1 MKQKVFFILFFIN
14 LFIFGQSENLE
25 TLKQKD
31 DLENY
36 LYQVLDLFLENPTE
50 KNINHIESKLWRLP
64 KTKNEQLAFVIL
76 NCNKGFYFNKFIQ
89 QTNAIDAYEKA
100 WTLYNSNQ
108 LNGYDIVEY
117 CLKPLGNL
125 YTIIG
130 DYQNAENTIKLYLYL
145 SETENNQEQKVAALI
160 NLSVV
165 YHNTG
170 RFNEAVNILSPAL
183 DLKNINSLSEAKV
196 LSNITTNYFSLKN
209 DTKASEYLN
218 KLKKILL
225 VNNINDI
232 PLKINAHKLLALIAV
247 TNQDYNKAKIELKN
261 VEKLIKS
268 VDDYNARSIAKF
280 YLEYATVLKEQNN
293 LDVALNTIEKALQN
307 LIPNYQKESFSIENL
322 YAETTFIDVFDL
334 LASIYTLKDDKE
346 TALNCYELSFK
357 VEELLSNLYQYEE
370 TKLLQLND
378 NRVRSEKCMG
388 LYYKLYKENGH
399 NKYIDSAFILAEKT
413 KAKILKETTI
423 KKQKL
428 YELKND
434 TLIVNQLSLEKQNS
448 QIKTELIKEQLK
460 GLNANVTYIN
470 QLINLQNKVN
480 IKLKNVDNQIK
491 KKYPNL
497 QYTKKE
503 ININKLKEKLS
514 TDNATMIEYFYGKGV
529 LYCFTLNKN
538 EIKFNRIEKIDD
550 IILEYNKYFD
560 DASKIVNDV
569 TGYNLSAYNVYKS
582 LNLSLVNESE
592 NLIIIPDGILNFT
605 PFEALLT
612 QKSESIYFNKLPYLI
627 NKHQILYHTSAEFY
641 LYNTQRTYE
650 KLNVLGVFPVFENS
664 TQPLTYSI
672 DEAESIKNLF
682 SGNYLMY
689 KDATSQNFIKSIS
702 EYSILH
708 LSTHAHSGNYTTP
721 ASIQFYDEVVYPYQ
735 IYSLNIN
742 PKLIVLSACET
753 GVGKTQKGE
762 GVLSIARGFQFSG
775 ANNLL
780 FSLWKVNDLSTSQL
794 MGSFYKN
801 YKKTGSGYISN
812 HNAKLEYLKNE
823 DIDNTKKSPYYWGSF
838 VYYGNLESP
847 NSNYSYYILIVTLV
861 LILLL
866 LLLKFK
872 NAKSKKVLI

>member
-1 MKQKVFFILFFIN
+1 M
-14 LFIFGQSENLE
+14 
-25 TLKQKD
+25 
-31 DLENY
+31 
-36 LYQVLDLFLENPTE
+36 
-50 KNINHIESKLWRLP
+50 
-64 KTKNEQLAFVIL
+64 
-76 NCNKGFYFNKFIQ
+76 
-89 QTNAIDAYEKA
+89 
-100 WTLYNSNQ
+100 
-108 LNGYDIVEY
+108 
-117 CLKPLGNL
+117 
-125 YTIIG
+125 
-130 DYQNAENTIKLYLYL
+130 
-145 SETENNQEQKVAALI
+145 
-160 NLSVV
+160 
-165 YHNTG
+165 
-170 RFNEAVNILSPAL
+170 
-183 DLKNINSLSEAKV
+183 
-196 LSNITTNYFSLKN
+196 
-209 DTKASEYLN
+209 
-218 KLKKILL
+218 
-225 VNNINDI
+225 
-232 PLKINAHKLLALIAV
+232 
-247 TNQDYNKAKIELKN
+247 
-261 VEKLIKS
+261 
-268 VDDYNARSIAKF
+268 
-280 YLEYATVLKEQNN
+280 
-293 LDVALNTIEKALQN
+293 DVALNAIEKALQN

-334 LASIYTLKDDKE
+334 LASIYTLKDNKE

-378 NRVRSEKCMG
+378 NRVRSEKCMS
-388 LYYKLYKENGH
+388 LYYKLYKESGH
-399 NKYIDSAFILAEKT
+399 SKYIDSAFILAEKT